1 MQVVTNTMTS
11 TNDTSYNARLITP
24 DHATIASELALVGAQ
39 KPGQRII
46 GTKADFLVVKLD
58 NLSCVAANVL
68 KQEMLARGGDCAV
81 HHDCL
86 TLERDTT
93 SVLLTGTREQYDSL
107 VGKLHAQGFDLPE
120 ASRQIAALLANIAAQ
135 PRPLQ
140 LGPYTLPR
148 GERTL
153 VMGILNVTP
162 DSFSGDSL
170 GDDVDAAVAQARRMY
185 AEGADILDIGG
196 ESTRPGSDPVPVE
209 EELRRVLPVI
219 ERLSAPGGVSLPIS
233 IDTRRAEVARQAVAA
248 GAVII
253 NDITGLRDDPVMSA
267 VAAETGAG
275 LVLMH
280 IQGTPRTMQQNPHY
294 DDLLGEVTAY
304 LREGVDKAVSAG
316 VNRERIWLDPG
327 IGFGKTL
334 DHNLELLRRLG
345 ELRSLGCGV
354 LVGTSRKSFIGRVLA
369 RSSGGEL
376 PPPEE
381 RVIGTGATTALAI
394 ASGAEIVRVHDV
406 AHNVQVAR
414 IADAIVRGLK

>member
-1 MQVVTNTMTS
+1 MTS
-11 TNDTSYNARLITP
+11 TDNTSYNARLITLDQP
-24 DHATIASELALVGAQ
+24 TVASELALIGAQ
-39 KPGQRII
+39 RPGQKII
-46 GTKADFLVVKLD
+46 ARKAEFLAVKLD
-58 NLSCVAANVL
+58 NLTCVAANVL

-107 VGKLHAQGFDLPE
+107 VGKLHQQGFDLPE
-120 ASRQIAALLANIAAQ
+120 ASRQIAALLANMEAQ
-135 PRPLQ
+135 RGPLP
-140 LGPYTLPR
+140 LGRYSLPR

-153 VMGILNVTP
+153 IMGILNVTP

-170 GDDVDAAVAQARRMY
+170 GDDVEAAVAQARRMQE
-185 AEGADILDIGG
+185 EGADILDIGG
-196 ESTRPGSDPVPVE
+196 ESTRPGADPVPVE

-219 ERLSAPGGVSLPIS
+219 ERLNAPGGVPLPIS
-233 IDTRRAEVARQAVAA
+233 IDTRRSAVARAAVAA

-253 NDITGLRDDPVMSA
+253 NDITGLRDDPALAA

-280 IQGTPRTMQQNPHY
+280 IQGTPRTMQQDPHY
-294 DDLLGEVTAY
+294 DDLLGEVIAY

-316 VNRERIWLDPG
+316 VNRERVWVDPG
-327 IGFGKTL
+327 IGFGKTM

-354 LVGTSRKSFIGRVLA
+354 LLGTSRKSFIGRVLA
-369 RSSGGEL
+369 RASGGAL

-381 RVIGTGATTALAI
+381 RVVGTVATTAIGI
-394 ASGAEIVRVHDV
+394 ANGVEIVRVHDV
-406 AHNVQVAR
+406 AQNVQAAR
-414 IADAIVRGLK
+414 IADAIFRGIR